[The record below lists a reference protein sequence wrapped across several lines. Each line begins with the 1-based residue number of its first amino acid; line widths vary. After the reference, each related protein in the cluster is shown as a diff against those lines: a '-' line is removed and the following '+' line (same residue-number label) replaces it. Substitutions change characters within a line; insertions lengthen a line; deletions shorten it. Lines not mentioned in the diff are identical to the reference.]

1 MLLQQLLLFLRLLL
15 LLLRLLLKL
24 PLLLEQV
31 LLHRLLVRVVCQHAN
46 GSSIS
51 SAHAS
56 QAHADAPCLAM

>member
-1 MLLQQLLLFLRLLL
+1 MLLQQLLLFLRLL